1 MSNFNLDQSLANQ
14 LRQIVERQSSQLV
27 SRPVWLRSKKNWKP
41 YYKYDFLHL
50 NDRLVSPAL
59 SDNIYPLWYGS
70 IFHNLHTMKQ
80 FFVGFVLLVII
91 ECLRKNSFWATVRL
105 VTNVGSCTNKVWSPC
120 QNHLTFLLCCTWS
133 RSFRAL
139 IGPVVSELCELLK
152 RIRDVDRLKWASAWV
167 L

>member
-120 QNHLTFLLCCTWS
+120 QNHLTFLLCS
-133 RSFRAL
+133 RVQSFRAL